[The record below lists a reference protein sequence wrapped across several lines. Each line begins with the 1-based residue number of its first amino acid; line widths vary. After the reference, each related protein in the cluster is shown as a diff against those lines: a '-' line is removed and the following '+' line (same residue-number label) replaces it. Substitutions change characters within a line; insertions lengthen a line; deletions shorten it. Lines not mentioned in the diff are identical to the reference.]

1 MNPIYADILDIV
13 PLKLNSTFAH
23 LDPNAVVA
31 SAANELQ
38 QIALPTVLLQDFE
51 LVMGRK
57 IEVIMGNTISLE
69 NNQLSLPSTQLS
81 TAQKREL
88 WQLIWSQQDAS

>member
-23 LDPNAVVA
+23 LDPNAIVA
-31 SAANELQ
+31 TAANELQ

-51 LVMGRK
+51 LAMGRK

-69 NNQLSLPSTQLS
+69 NNQLSLPSAQLS

>member
-31 SAANELQ
+31 TDVNELQ

-57 IEVIMGNTISLE
+57 VEVVTGNTIALQD
-69 NNQLSLPSTQLS
+69 NQLSLPSAQLS

>member
-31 SAANELQ
+31 TDVNELQ

-57 IEVIMGNTISLE
+57 VEVVTGNTIALQD
-69 NNQLSLPSTQLS
+69 NQLSLPSAQLS
-81 TAQKREL
+81 TAQKRAL

>member
-1 MNPIYADILDIV
+1 MNPIYANILDIV

-31 SAANELQ
+31 TDVNELQ
-38 QIALPTVLLQDFE
+38 QVVLPAVLLQDFE
-51 LVMGRK
+51 LVMDKK
-57 IEVIMGNTISLE
+57 IEVVMGNTIALQD
-69 NNQLSLPSTQLS
+69 NQLSLPSAQLS

-88 WQLIWSQQDAS
+88 WQVIWSQQDAS

>member
-23 LDPNAVVA
+23 LDPNAVVTT
-31 SAANELQ
+31 AANELQ
-38 QIALPTVLLQDFE
+38 QIALPAVLLQDFE
-51 LVMGRK
+51 LVTGRK
-57 IEVIMGNTISLE
+57 IEVVMGNTIALQD
-69 NNQLSLPSTQLS
+69 NQLSLPSAQLS

-88 WQLIWSQQDAS
+88 WQIIWSKQDAS

>member
-31 SAANELQ
+31 TDVNELQ

-57 IEVIMGNTISLE
+57 IEVVTGNTIALQD
-69 NNQLSLPSTQLS
+69 NQLSLPSAQLS
-81 TAQKREL
+81 TAQKRAL

>member
-31 SAANELQ
+31 TAANELQ
-38 QIALPTVLLQDFE
+38 QVDLPTVLLQDFE

-57 IEVIMGNTISLE
+57 IEVIMGNTIALQD
-69 NNQLSLPSTQLS
+69 NQLSLPSAQLS

-88 WQLIWSQQDAS
+88 WKLIWSQQDAS

>member
-31 SAANELQ
+31 TDVSELQ

-57 IEVIMGNTISLE
+57 IEVVTGNTIALQD
-69 NNQLSLPSTQLS
+69 NQLSLPSAQLS
-81 TAQKREL
+81 TAQKRAL

>member
-31 SAANELQ
+31 TDVNELQ
-38 QIALPTVLLQDFE
+38 QVALPTVLLQDFE
-51 LVMGRK
+51 LVMGKK
-57 IEVIMGNTISLE
+57 IEVVTGNRIALQD
-69 NNQLSLPSTQLS
+69 NQLSLPSAQLS

>member
-13 PLKLNSTFAH
+13 PLRLNSTFAH

-31 SAANELQ
+31 TDVNELQ

-57 IEVIMGNTISLE
+57 IEVVTGNTIALQD
-69 NNQLSLPSTQLS
+69 NQLSLPSAQLS
-81 TAQKREL
+81 TAQKRAL

>member
-31 SAANELQ
+31 TDVNELQ

-51 LVMGRK
+51 LAMGRK
-57 IEVIMGNTISLE
+57 IEVVMGNTIALQD
-69 NNQLSLPSTQLS
+69 NQLSLPSAQLS

>member
-1 MNPIYADILDIV
+1 MNPIYANILDIV

-31 SAANELQ
+31 TDVNELQ
-38 QIALPTVLLQDFE
+38 QVVLPAVLLQDFE
-51 LVMGRK
+51 LAMGRK
-57 IEVIMGNTISLE
+57 IEVVMGNTISLE
-69 NNQLSLPSTQLS
+69 NNQLSLPSAQLS

-88 WQLIWSQQDAS
+88 WQIIWSKQDAS

>member
-31 SAANELQ
+31 TDVNELQ

-57 IEVIMGNTISLE
+57 IEVVTGNTIALQD
-69 NNQLSLPSTQLS
+69 NLLSLPSAQLS
-81 TAQKREL
+81 TAQKRAL